1 MGLELTELPS
11 YLTDE
16 SLSREEK
23 LGKVDELKSL
33 YDEMVEKVACF
44 EMRCEYMDKL
54 LKNNERKKKT
64 KKTMKMKGKL
74 MPVKSSNYKGQNF
87 DLKQFEPFEGEDP
100 YLPDGWKTGW
110 RMMDGF
116 AKDSGSKIRV
126 FWDPYGKFCYS
137 RANALKMMTAE
148 LDSPSED
155 IEQMKKGLNEDGWI
169 IKKGLP
175 EGWRMKIEKDSR
187 KLFMDRNFKVHRKLR
202 SGTQEIIT
210 GEYSDKELSE
220 WMTRFVLPIKGIS
233 SDEIKWHHNDLVP
246 SDWRVG
252 TCRSKSRFGLIVI
265 KPDGLLIQSKH
276 IIHEAIENS
285 NLRQNEKEGFR
296 KALVTIKHGS
306 DKSSNNAE
314 PKMDANVSQ
323 PMGEADNEKEKD
335 IKPTKDGI
343 DWKQDDLLPNGWRY
357 ADCIMGD
364 KGLVRRFMDDSGK
377 TYFSSS
383 VALRYIYETQGRSS
397 DLFKQIK
404 SFMCKKDNYFET
416 KYLPKGFLLRQK
428 RSEAGFWYLTDKIE
442 RLNTLKKCLH
452 YLRTNGF
459 DKYEKEFKEKYSALA
474 GPYTYPK
481 SKQKLYNKSPDFLV
495 NPHKKTISSGVNKV
509 KRESSENDDDD
520 DEIDLSDSEFED
532 FDEKMEKSRIIENEK
547 ESDEDS
553 GNCSDAD
560 MESETEE
567 AEQLTWSH
575 DSMIPKGWK
584 INTFDVKDGPM
595 KGSRLTRYQSPC
607 GNYFGNV
614 AQVIKFLEIN
624 TDYPVSVKLFFK
636 QGLKD
641 DGWKKMDDV
650 EGINGIWY
658 TKRAKGRGLLYL
670 SPKYDVLDTEDIR
683 MYLKEDEENHY
694 GEAIIDAFLTKS
706 NKIIWK
712 PDSSLPPN
720 WKIGLTI
727 GIYGQQVKKFQSPT
741 QQVFDNRP
749 EAIKFMIESKEFSN
763 DDITRMQLGMSE
775 DDWMFDENL
784 PVGWFKKKFGSSWY
798 FSTSKFQ
805 VMKSA
810 EEVLTHFTITG
821 ATQETIRKFRNI
833 QEDSELSRHLVPSS
847 PRTPTRAQTP
857 PTTRASP
864 ATPSTP
870 GSPAT
875 PSTPSPINRVKVK
888 QEKVEQRSPPVK
900 RKSPTDREKN
910 KRVKTEPIENP
921 AVTIKKEN
929 FEAVTEECELPPGW
943 RFGEE
948 DNEEVIFNDKNTKFK
963 SRRDA
968 AEHMIKQ
975 NFNPKIIYGLWS
987 TLDREGWLLTNN
999 MIPSGWRIKSF
1010 PALDDHKY
1018 ITRDVT
1024 ILHSTEE
1031 ALKHIKQTPD
1041 LEDHV
1046 EKFEKW
1052 ASEVKMKESKKT
1064 WRTDTSVPPEW
1075 CVHSGSGREILRFKT
1090 SGGRFENRIDAIDYM
1105 IKNSQS
1111 STDIFTM
1118 WNSLS
1123 LEGWVSD
1130 EDHLPRGWRRKTS
1143 KKGDMFLSPL
1153 METIK
1158 TCDRMLSILKKNKD
1172 YSDEDVAK
1180 FEKLMD

>member
-1 MGLELTELPS
+1 M
-11 YLTDE
+11 D
-16 SLSREEK
+16 
-23 LGKVDELKSL
+23 DLKAL

-44 EMRCEYMDKL
+44 EMRCEYMDRQ
-54 LKNNERKKKT
+54 LKNNEKKKKKT
-64 KKTMKMKGKL
+64 IKKKGKL

-110 RMMDGF
+110 RIMDGF

-137 RANALKMMTAE
+137 RPNALKMMTYDM
-148 LDSPSED
+148 DSPTED
-155 IEQMKKGLNEDGWI
+155 IEQMKKGLDEDGWI
-169 IKKGLP
+169 GKKGLP

-202 SGTQEIIT
+202 SATQELIT

-220 WMTRFVLPIKGIS
+220 WMTQFVLPIRGIS
-233 SDEIKWHHNDLVP
+233 SDEIQWHRNDLVP

-252 TCRSKSRFGLIVI
+252 TCRNKSRFGLIVL
-265 KPDGLLIQSKH
+265 KPDGLLVQSKK

-285 NLRQNEKEGFR
+285 KLRQNEKDAFR
-296 KALVTIKHGS
+296 KALVKIKHGS
-306 DKSSNNAE
+306 PSETCNDEQTKVVKVLKPLE
-314 PKMDANVSQ
+314 ED
-323 PMGEADNEKEKD
+323 EIEEEKD
-335 IKPTKDGI
+335 AKPSKDGI
-343 DWKQDDLLPNGWRY
+343 DWIQDDLLPEGWRY
-357 ADCIMGD
+357 ADCMMGD
-364 KGLVRRFMDDSGK
+364 KGIVRRFMDGSGK
-377 TYFSSS
+377 TFFSSS
-383 VALRYIYETQGRSS
+383 VALRHTYETQGRNSN
-397 DLFKQIK
+397 LFKQIK
-404 SFMCKKDNYFET
+404 SFMCKRDNYFET
-416 KYLPKGFLLRQK
+416 KYLPEGFLLRQK

-442 RLNTLKKCLH
+442 RLNTLKKCLS
-452 YLRTNGF
+452 YLRDNGF
-459 DKYEKEFKEKYSALA
+459 GRYEKEFKEKYSFLA

-481 SKQKLYNKSPDFLV
+481 SKQKLYNKSSDFVV
-495 NPHKKTISSGVNKV
+495 NPNKKTIFSRVNKV
-509 KRESSENDDDD
+509 KRESTEDED

-532 FDEKMEKSRIIENEK
+532 LDEKEIPRNDETEK

-553 GNCSDAD
+553 GNCSDDD
-560 MESETEE
+560 MESDTEE
-567 AEQLTWSH
+567 AEQLTWNN
-575 DSMIPKGWK
+575 DSLIPQGWK
-584 INTFDVKDGPM
+584 INTLDVKDGPTR
-595 KGSRLTRYQSPC
+595 GSRLTRYQSPC
-607 GNYFGNV
+607 GNYFGNLP
-614 AQVIKFLEIN
+614 QVIKFLEVN
-624 TDYPVSVKLFFK
+624 TDYPASVKAFFK
-636 QGLKD
+636 QGLKV
-641 DGWKKMDDV
+641 DGWKQMDYV
-650 EGINGIWY
+650 EGIKGVWY
-658 TKRAKGRGLLYL
+658 TKNAKGRGLLYL
-670 SPKYDVLDTEDIR
+670 SPKHDVLDTEDIR
-683 MYLKEDEENHY
+683 MYLKEDEENNY
-694 GEAIIDAFLTKS
+694 GEHTIDAFLTKS

-720 WKIGLTI
+720 WKIGFTM
-727 GIYGQQVKKFQSPT
+727 GIYGQQMKKFQSPT
-741 QQVFDNRP
+741 EEVFDNRP

-805 VMKSA
+805 VMKSP
-810 EEVLTHFTITG
+810 EEVLSHFTLTG

-833 QEDSELSRHLVPSS
+833 QEDSELSRALVPPS
-847 PRTPTRAQTP
+847 PRTPTRSQTP
-857 PTTRASP
+857 SSSRASP
-864 ATPSTP
+864 VTPPTP

-875 PSTPSPINRVKVK
+875 PSTPSPNKVKVK
-888 QEKVEQRSPPVK
+888 QEKLEQRSPPMK
-900 RKSPTDREKN
+900 RKSPTDKEKKH
-910 KRVKTEPIENP
+910 KRVKTEPMENP

-943 RFGEE
+943 RFGTE
-948 DNEEVIFNDKNTKFK
+948 DSEEVIFNDKNTKFK

-987 TLDREGWLLTNN
+987 TLDKEGWLLTNN

-1031 ALKHIKQTPD
+1031 ALKHIKETPD
-1041 LEDHV
+1041 LE
-1046 EKFEKW
+1046 EYLGMFEKW
-1052 ASEVKMKESKKT
+1052 NSEVRLKETKKT
-1064 WRTDTSVPPEW
+1064 WRSDTSVPSEW
-1075 CVHSGSGREILRFKT
+1075 SVHSGSGKEILKFGT
-1090 SGGRFENRIDAIDYM
+1090 TGGRFESRIDAIDFM

-1130 EDHLPRGWRRKTS
+1130 EDHLPRGWRRKAS
-1143 KKGDMFLSPL
+1143 KEADMFLSPL

-1158 TCDRMLSILKKNKD
+1158 TCDRMLRILKTNKE
-1172 YSDEDVAK
+1172 YSEEDVAK
-1180 FEKLMD
+1180 FEKLINN